1 LTFFVDANVVV
12 YSGVRDSPYRE
23 PCLEIMAAITRGEVD
38 GRTSTAALEE
48 VWHLELSDR
57 VRELDGLTARAYA
70 ILGPLLPVSDEAF
83 RRALGLDA
91 PALGANDR
99 LHVAT
104 CLTHGIDLVVS
115 ADQGFDSVPEVRRID
130 PLDGPARA
138 ALLES

>member
-1 LTFFVDANVVV
+1 MTFFVDANVVI

-23 PCLEIMAAITRGEVD
+23 PCLEIMAAITHGDVE

-57 VRELDGLTARAYA
+57 VSELNGLAARAYA
-70 ILGPLLPVSDEAF
+70 ILGPLLPVTDEAF

-115 ADQGFDSVPEVRRID
+115 ADKGFDSVPEVRRID
-130 PLDGPARA
+130 PLDGQARA
-138 ALLES
+138 ALLER